1 MLIKCEGKVKPSI
14 CFGIQYVFRLCFY
27 CVFILIELLCA
38 SHVYEIPCK
47 TQRTNHFTSSLRSFE
62 EEKKPSVA
70 NLLFSYLNQDWLVR
84 TECLFYAMGTLLFG
98 ALLFQIKFKI
108 VLKEYTSNPRMC
120 VAVYFIFLN
129 IIQNGFHTFPPA

>member
-1 MLIKCEGKVKPSI
+1 MKGKWSLL
-14 CFGIQYVFRLCFY
+14 FALAYSMYSDCFY

-62 EEKKPSVA
+62 EEKYPSVA
-70 NLLFSYLNQDWLVR
+70 NLLFSYLHQNWLVR

-120 VAVYFIFLN
+120 VAVYFIFFLN
-129 IIQNGFHTFPPA
+129 LIIQNGFHTFPPA